1 MPAALKTP
9 TLDELYRR
17 LRDLDYTQIDER
29 MAVMLNAILQL
40 EDQGECRESAM
51 EAVLMI
57 GYTTEG
63 ISNQEPTRSLS
74 WNVDGGVRGFDLAR
88 NPGLNNNTEYG
99 AGEFPLPTRP
109 TVRSTSQSSS
119 RVPSMSRT
127 QQTTEAYPD
136 LGVLKKELEKT
147 QKERNKANLD
157 RDQAKL
163 DREKVQLERDQAVNE
178 RDHALRL
185 LEMQKAE
192 HQQELR
198 VRENAANRDQL
209 RSELDRIEQ
218 RQREL
223 DAQKGARPKERVV
236 TSSRP
241 ESRMEVDEAP
251 RARARFNLDR
261 EAREHMS
268 EGLEILIPND
278 ATSSLRSLETQPI
291 RPLMDVEL
299 PGYTPTSTS
308 SDSQVSGGSSR
319 LKELGERL
327 RQKSRESS
335 ARPELPPTWREQ
347 PIRSVVIS
355 SYKKNT
361 EGRYH
366 RHNRLDWSAEQKAR
380 RDCFHD
386 AAWVQYLAP
395 PRVPEGAVHLIVGDS
410 LVRVLTRIRSHWQ
423 TGILSFAGAATPQ
436 MLATLDM
443 LGMTKVYTVTL
454 MVGTNDVSRGEA
466 RKITRLH
473 DKVSCLL
480 EELRIQ
486 MDPILLTVCTV
497 PYNMMFDQHALEM
510 NEKVRNLNK
519 VIRDI
524 HRKSVLP
531 VRLLDVAE
539 RMEKEGFPE
548 DTSNDGIHFDRPR
561 GAEWLN
567 DVFQEHINA
576 LEADLLETAQFTLG
590 PPPNPPFLASRAL
603 SGRLGPRVDTR
614 DSSRSSQTRLQSATP
629 MESEEVTSSTP
640 PGSAISSVVVAES
653 KREKRSMETARLRYP
668 EKVKG
673 LDLEGL
679 ECRRELAETLGI
691 ERVSHEDL
699 NRHHCVDW
707 LKAHEAHFSSTKLM
721 ETADLTGIPTKAIM
735 GPINYRPLKLLGS
748 PGPIAEPPKHRTSI
762 ARIRLATPAQLKVV
776 DKLLNPGGMGLPDA
790 AYEGSKLAEDPRYG
804 KPCGSTQLAKT
815 LAVYDRADPAAARV
829 VIVAG
834 SDFEGTSPKLFWP
847 ETLIYSLPGAE
858 LNQMLTLVVAIKSEM
873 PCEPELLLF
882 AGMND
887 HLHAMGL
894 LEQLKGD
901 EIPTSRKIWEAI
913 QALFAAMNEVQE
925 SVVSRFGSKTKV
937 VFITSPGYANMP
949 PALQFVYAVLILIA
963 EGNEWRIL
971 MATPNRELEP
981 SNLRLRKSELAAAW
995 ADISHALRGFYGLA
1009 DILIVLDEVLLL
1021 EISNFARQLKFSP
1034 VIGDDHPAISQL
1046 TASLWFRSMEV
1057 KITNSNSKSRDP
1069 SNEKR
1074 NVAETEKQLESMKYR
1089 LTQEN
1094 GWWPFLTPRLENAT
1108 NKTREEAPP
1117 LVKQVW
1123 SFLEKQL
1130 ELAEVR
1136 DMTVARFV
1144 SAANEVTIGG
1154 FWREHAKGELRTRRD
1169 HEILKFL
1176 SPCWE
1181 KEFMAGM
1188 FGTTATIF
1196 GAFVQEILGMPISLL
1211 LALYLVYPRY
1221 LFNMGPA
1228 YMFSRG
1234 VETLR
1239 VDGTWHYY
1247 S

>member
-1 MPAALKTP
+1 MADRLWKSVPAALRKP

-17 LRDLDYTQIDER
+17 LRDLDYNQIDER

-40 EDQGECRESAM
+40 EDQGECRESAT

-63 ISNQEPTRSLS
+63 ISNQEQTRWLS

-119 RVPSMSRT
+119 RVPSMSRM
-127 QQTTEAYPD
+127 QQTTEVYPD

-157 RDQAKL
+157 RDQANL
-163 DREKVQLERDQAVNE
+163 DREKVQLKRDQAVNE
-178 RDHALRL
+178 RDQALRL
-185 LEMQKAE
+185 LEIQKAE

-268 EGLEILIPND
+268 EGLEVWIPND

-319 LKELGERL
+319 LRELGERL

-347 PIRSVVIS
+347 PVRSVVIL

-366 RHNRLDWSAEQKAR
+366 RHNRLDWSTEQKAR

-410 LVRVLTRIRSHWQ
+410 LVRVLTRVRSHWQ

-443 LGMTKVYTVTL
+443 LGMTKVYTLTL
-454 MVGTNDVSRGEA
+454 MIGTNDVSRGEA

-486 MDPILLTVCTV
+486 MDPILLTICTV

-519 VIRDI
+519 GIRDI

-548 DTSNDGIHFDRPR
+548 DTSSDGIHFDRPR

-640 PGSAISSVVVAES
+640 PSSAISSLVVAES
-653 KREKRSMETARLRYP
+653 KRENKSMETARLRYP
-668 EKVKG
+668 EKVKE
-673 LDLEGL
+673 LDLESL
-679 ECRRELAETLGI
+679 ECRQELAETLGI

-707 LKAHEAHFSSTKLM
+707 LKAHEAHFSRAKLM
-721 ETADLTGIPTKAIM
+721 ETTDLTGIPTKTIM

-748 PGPIAEPPKHRTSI
+748 PGLIAEPPKHRTSI

-776 DKLLNPGGMGLPDA
+776 DKLLNPGGTGLPDA

-925 SVVSRFGSKTKV
+925 NVVSRFGSKTKV
-937 VFITSPGYANMP
+937 VFTTSPGYANMP

-963 EGNEWRIL
+963 EGSEWRIL
-971 MATPNRELEP
+971 MAAPNRELEP

-1034 VIGDDHPAISQL
+1034 VIGDDHPAISRL
-1046 TASLWFRSMEV
+1046 TASLWFRSMDV
-1057 KITNSNSKSRDP
+1057 KITNSTSKSRGP
-1069 SNEKR
+1069 SNERR
-1074 NVAETEKQLESMKYR
+1074 NVAETEKQLGSLKYR
-1089 LTQEN
+1089 WTQEN

-1108 NKTREEAPP
+1108 NKTRKEAPL

-1130 ELAEVR
+1130 ELVEVR

-1154 FWREHAKGELRTRRD
+1154 FWREHAKGELKTRRD
-1169 HEILKFL
+1169 YEILKFL
-1176 SPCWE
+1176 SPC
-1181 KEFMAGM
+1181 
-1188 FGTTATIF
+1188 
-1196 GAFVQEILGMPISLL
+1196 
-1211 LALYLVYPRY
+1211 
-1221 LFNMGPA
+1221 
-1228 YMFSRG
+1228 
-1234 VETLR
+1234 
-1239 VDGTWHYY
+1239 
-1247 S
+1247 

>member
-1 MPAALKTP
+1 M
-9 TLDELYRR
+9 
-17 LRDLDYTQIDER
+17 
-29 MAVMLNAILQL
+29 
-40 EDQGECRESAM
+40 
-51 EAVLMI
+51 
-57 GYTTEG
+57 
-63 ISNQEPTRSLS
+63 
-74 WNVDGGVRGFDLAR
+74 
-88 NPGLNNNTEYG
+88 
-99 AGEFPLPTRP
+99 
-109 TVRSTSQSSS
+109 
-119 RVPSMSRT
+119 
-127 QQTTEAYPD
+127 
-136 LGVLKKELEKT
+136 
-147 QKERNKANLD
+147 
-157 RDQAKL
+157 
-163 DREKVQLERDQAVNE
+163 
-178 RDHALRL
+178 
-185 LEMQKAE
+185 
-192 HQQELR
+192 
-198 VRENAANRDQL
+198 RENAANRDQL
-209 RSELDRIEQ
+209 KSELERIEQ

-251 RARARFNLDR
+251 RARGRFNLDR

-268 EGLEILIPND
+268 EGLEVWIPND
-278 ATSSLRSLETQPI
+278 ATPSLRSLETQPV
-291 RPLMDVEL
+291 RPLMDVVL
-299 PGYTPTSTS
+299 PEYTPTSTS

-319 LKELGERL
+319 LKELGEKL

-335 ARPELPPTWREQ
+335 ARLELPPTWREQ
-347 PIRSVVIS
+347 PVRSVVIS

-361 EGRYH
+361 EKRYH

-386 AAWVQYLAP
+386 AAWVEYLAP

-410 LVRVLTRIRSHWQ
+410 LVRVLTRIQSHWQ

-454 MVGTNDVSRGEA
+454 MIGTNDVSRGEA

-473 DKVSCLL
+473 DKMSCLL

-539 RMEKEGFPE
+539 RMEKKGFPE

-567 DVFQEHINA
+567 DVFQEHINT

-590 PPPNPPFLASRAL
+590 PPPNPPFLASRDL
-603 SGRLGPRVDTR
+603 SGRLGTRVDTR
-614 DSSRSSQTRLQSATP
+614 DSSRSNQTRLQSVTP

-640 PGSAISSVVVAES
+640 PGSAISSVVVAEN

-668 EKVKG
+668 EKVKE

-707 LKAHEAHFSSTKLM
+707 LKAHEAHFSRTKLM
-721 ETADLTGIPTKAIM
+721 ETAHLTGIPTKAIM
-735 GPINYRPLKLLGS
+735 GPINYRPLKLLRS
-748 PGPIAEPPKHRTSI
+748 PGLIVEPPKHRTSI

-776 DKLLNPGGMGLPDA
+776 DKQLSPGGMELPDA

-894 LEQLKGD
+894 LEQLKGN

-925 SVVSRFGSKTKV
+925 NVISRFGSKTKV
-937 VFITSPGYANMP
+937 VFTTSPGYANMP

-963 EGNEWRIL
+963 EGIEWRIL
-971 MATPNRELEP
+971 MAAPNRELEP

-1046 TASLWFRSMEV
+1046 TASLWFRSMDV
-1057 KITNSNSKSRDP
+1057 KITNSSSKSRGP
-1069 SNEKR
+1069 SNERR

-1094 GWWPFLTPRLENAT
+1094 GWWPFLTPRLEFSGETTGAGRS
-1108 NKTREEAPP
+1108 KRH
-1117 LVKQVW
+1117 
-1123 SFLEKQL
+1123 
-1130 ELAEVR
+1130 
-1136 DMTVARFV
+1136 D
-1144 SAANEVTIGG
+1144 GG
-1154 FWREHAKGELRTRRD
+1154 
-1169 HEILKFL
+1169 
-1176 SPCWE
+1176 
-1181 KEFMAGM
+1181 
-1188 FGTTATIF
+1188 
-1196 GAFVQEILGMPISLL
+1196 
-1211 LALYLVYPRY
+1211 
-1221 LFNMGPA
+1221 
-1228 YMFSRG
+1228 
-1234 VETLR
+1234 
-1239 VDGTWHYY
+1239 
-1247 S
+1247 